1 MMGNKLKETF
11 EGIISLL
18 VGLKITL
25 KNFLQPNLTVHY
37 PRKTVKPE
45 ELTGYR
51 GHIELVPK
59 EDDPFTPKCI
69 GCGLCRDLCPSGCID
84 LRSKRIA
91 EEKEVHT
98 PHFALQDTPLDLQR
112 KVAPPNKL
120 KIEIIS
126 FELNYNYCS
135 LCGLCVQNC
144 PAGSLR
150 FSKDI
155 YLASFSAKDFE
166 FNLLK
171 RLEKQAYKKLNEEK
185 QWNK

>member
-1 MMGNKLKETF
+1 MIGSKLKETF
-11 EGIISLL
+11 DGVVSLL
-18 VGLKITL
+18 IGLKITF
-25 KNFLQPNLTVHY
+25 KNFLKPNLTVHY

-59 EDDPFTPKCI
+59 PENPFVPKCI
-69 GCGLCRDLCPSGCID
+69 GCGLCRDICPSGCIEV
-84 LRSKRIA
+84 RSKRIA
-91 EEKEVHT
+91 EEKEIHT
-98 PHFALQDTPLDLQR
+98 PHFGLQDTPLDLTR
-112 KVAPPNKL
+112 KVAPPQKT
-120 KIEIIS
+120 KIEIVS

-155 YLASFSAKDFE
+155 YLASFSSRDFE
-166 FNLLK
+166 FDLLK
-171 RLEKQAYKKLNEEK
+171 RLEKQAQARLKEEEEWTK
-185 QWNK
+185 